1 MEIRQLYFSFFL
13 LQVGHNINQPI
24 LDARPKIRPPASP
37 TKLAGATI
45 RRTVVVLKMTK
56 VTKKEANQ
64 SQIGINSK
72 S

>member
-1 MEIRQLYFSFFL
+1 MKTTQLNLVFL
-13 LQVGHNINQPI
+13 LQVGHKVNQPI
-24 LDARPKIRPPASP
+24 FDIWPKIRPPTSP
-37 TKLAGATI
+37 TKLARATI